1 MQIIDNLLIMFI
13 HVACF
18 VTGIKLANW
27 YNNRAHQQEKDALE
41 RQFLRLRANSDA
53 DDPCKPYMPR
63 YDCAWTAAGETG
75 SRIGRATILDD
86 GNYHY
91 TMTVMADSADA
102 GTLQETWQEL
112 FATFQVVSTDS

>member
-63 YDCAWTAAGETG
+63 YDCIRSYTPAPPVQPTGEMDG
-75 SRIGRATILDD
+75 DNLISPDFIERLKENGKATQRLKK
-86 GNYHY
+86 
-91 TMTVMADSADA
+91 
-102 GTLQETWQEL
+102 Q
-112 FATFQVVSTDS
+112 